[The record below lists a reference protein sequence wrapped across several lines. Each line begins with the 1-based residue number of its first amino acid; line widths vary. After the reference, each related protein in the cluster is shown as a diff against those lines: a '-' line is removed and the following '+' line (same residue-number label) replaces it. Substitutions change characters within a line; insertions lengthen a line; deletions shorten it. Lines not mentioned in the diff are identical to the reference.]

1 MNTPGKETNVP
12 TIDPAWQDLLTGNNT
27 HGVPHVNYARFVAE
41 SSGGTL
47 RYSPEVGWLGWSGK
61 VWERQPDEA
70 PVLQAM
76 TDAAKT
82 LFRAFTEPGGHS
94 WYQEAG
100 NVLLRTNHRTYI
112 ARELRGMRGVRA
124 RLDEFDTHPHL
135 LTFQN
140 GTVDLRTGDMTA
152 HDPQHLLTQIT
163 NVDYVP
169 DAEMPEF
176 DKFLRSTHPEDN
188 GVREYLRTLIGYGIT
203 GENREHA
210 FAIWYGQHGRNGKGS
225 LIRALKAAFGPN
237 LIMDTEFSVFEKG
250 SAAHTEAIARLKSAR
265 IVTASEG
272 SEGVPLDAEML
283 KRHAGGDAITA
294 RHLHGAVFEYVP
306 QYLIVLL
313 SNHLPEFRT
322 SGAALWSRV
331 RAVEFT
337 QSFADNPDRTLDA
350 KLRDELEGIAAW
362 AVRGAIDYYA
372 QGLIS
377 PEAVEATTRDH
388 KEKVN
393 PLAEMIGDL
402 FEFDADAKTKR
413 ADFNRELK
421 EWKVNNGYPTA
432 KFQPSWVKVRL
443 SESGVEERNH
453 RGTWYYTGVR
463 LTPEYGGPV
472 KVPDSLAGIDSASRD
487 VFGQGR

>member
-1 MNTPGKETNVP
+1 MT
-12 TIDPAWQDLLTGNNT
+12 TIESHWQDLLMGGNT
-27 HGVPHVNYARFVAE
+27 QGVPHVNFARFVAE
-41 SSGGTL
+41 VNGDAL
-47 RYSPEVGWLGWSGK
+47 RYSPEVGWLGWTGK

-70 PVLQAM
+70 PVFQAM
-76 TDAAKT
+76 TTAAKT
-82 LFRAFTEPGGHS
+82 LLRAFTEPGGQS
-94 WYQEAG
+94 WHQEAG
-100 NVLLRTNHRTYI
+100 NVLLRTNHRVYI
-112 ARELRGMRGVRA
+112 ARELKGMRGVRA
-124 RLDEFDTHPHL
+124 RLNEFDRRPHL

-140 GTVDLRTGDMTA
+140 GTVDLRTGELQPHNPRDM
-152 HDPQHLLTQIT
+152 LTHIT
-163 NVDYVP
+163 NVSYVP
-169 DAEMPEF
+169 DASAPVFAE
-176 DKFLRSTHPEDN
+176 FLRGAHPQDN

-210 FAIWYGQHGRNGKGS
+210 FAIWYGQHGRNGKGT
-225 LIRALKAAFGPN
+225 LIRALKAAFGPD
-237 LIMDTEFSVFEKG
+237 LIMDVDFSVFEKG
-250 SAAHTEAIARLKSAR
+250 SGTHTEAIARLKHAR

-283 KRHAGGDAITA
+283 KRHAGGDAISA

-322 SGAALWSRV
+322 SGPALWSRV

-337 QSFADNPDRTLDA
+337 QSFAANPDRALDA
-350 KLRDELEGIAAW
+350 KLRGELEGIAAW
-362 AVRGAIDYYA
+362 AVRGAVDYYRE
-372 QGLIS
+372 GLTS

-413 ADFNRELK
+413 SDFNRELK
-421 EWKVNNGYPTA
+421 EWKANNGYPSA
-432 KFQPSWVKVRL
+432 KFQPAWVKTRL
-443 SESGVEERNH
+443 GESGMIEKTVK
-453 RGTWYYTGVR
+453 GTRYYSGVR
-463 LTPEYGGPV
+463 LTPEHGGPV
-472 KVPDSLAGIDSASRD
+472 QVPDNLAGIDSASRD